1 VICSNIIVLGY
12 IYGGK
17 DTIFFGYCKGFGGK
31 SLFIG
36 LQVKILHILKVD
48 GGIPPVP
55 PIIHFLSGPPERK
68 PNQKKELENVL
79 SSEAVTQILQI
90 TQ

>member
-1 VICSNIIVLGY
+1 MATKIRKNI
-12 IYGGK
+12 K
-17 DTIFFGYCKGFGGK
+17 TCKAFWPASAFFVNSATVFVNSATRRGEG
-31 SLFIG
+31 
-36 LQVKILHILKVD
+36 
-48 GGIPPVP
+48 PPGP
-55 PIIHFLSGPPERK
+55 PNLHFLSVPPERK